1 MSKEPVISILQ
12 KLKEYNK
19 KQSIAIYLPSL
30 QKKVKFLP
38 FTLKQ
43 QKEILSRLPTTA
55 SGLIMFNNIFN
66 GIINDNCEEK
76 IDLDD
81 LNIFDRLAIAITYR
95 ISTIGDILDKE
106 DIKVN
111 LNTVIKNINSC
122 KFTNNI
128 LKPTNITGENDI
140 SAILKIPSL
149 KYDSI
154 INNEV
159 TKKITDTLTS
169 QEILSELF
177 TSEILKYI
185 QSVTISGD
193 VIDFKVLDY
202 TQKLEFVEELP
213 GTFVKHIF
221 KFIENIKN
229 LENTIS
235 TVDGVK
241 VDISNE
247 LFA

>member
-1 MSKEPVISILQ
+1 MSKEPVTSILQ
-12 KLKEYNK
+12 KLKDYNK
-19 KQSIAIYLPSL
+19 KQSISIFLPSL
-30 QKKVKFLP
+30 QRKAKFLP

-43 QKEILSRLPTTA
+43 QKEILSRLPTSA

-66 GIINDNCEEK
+66 DIINNNSEEK

-95 ISTIGDILDKE
+95 ISTIGDVLAKE
-106 DIKVN
+106 DVTVN
-111 LNTVIKNINSC
+111 LNAIIDNINKH
-122 KFTNNI
+122 KFDSSI
-128 LKPTNITGENDI
+128 LKSTKISGSGI

-154 INNEV
+154 INDEV
-159 TKKITDTLTS
+159 TKKITDKLTS

-177 TSEILKYI
+177 TSEILKYV
-185 QSVTISGD
+185 QSVTIGSD
-193 VIDFKVLDY
+193 MVDFTSLNY
-202 TQKLEFVEELP
+202 TEKLEFVEELP

-221 KFIENIKN
+221 KFIEDIKN
-229 LENTIS
+229 LENAIS
-235 TVDGVK
+235 TVNGVK
-241 VDISNE
+241 VDVTNE